1 MKHITTYFVWLNI
14 DLFTRKSIITQFL
27 LNAVL
32 GAQNL
37 KNLEASRHKMKHSR
51 PIKITTKSLTKAGSD
66 SRSDY
71 GSDWVSDRIGLAFSL
86 LVQNYY
92 FWEKA
97 VLTMT
102 QVNWIFFFRA
112 ARVLVS
118 FAAVIRVVT

>member
-1 MKHITTYFVWLNI
+1 
-14 DLFTRKSIITQFL
+14 
-27 LNAVL
+27 
-32 GAQNL
+32 
-37 KNLEASRHKMKHSR
+37 MKHSR
-51 PIKITTKSLTKAGSD
+51 PIKITTKSLPKPGSD

-71 GSDWVSDRIGLAFSL
+71 GSDRVSDRIGLAFSL

-102 QVNWIFFFRA
+102 QVDRISFFRA
-112 ARVLVS
+112 ACVFVS